1 MTDLSE
7 WRLRIYMYAMQM
19 VCQHITHI
27 LRQCVN
33 CVPTNSTYTKPYSS
47 HIHLTFQGPRLQ
59 LPVQPS
65 GPGLN
70 DKTSATNVHF
80 WHIYLTMWHSSLHS
94 VMTKLPLDL
103 KRLIW
108 STNGGL
114 RPDISFIQINHTAT
128 VHLCISTIKPP
139 C

>member
-7 WRLRIYMYAMQM
+7 WRLCIYMYAM
-19 VCQHITHI
+19 HNGLSTYYTYT
-27 LRQCVN
+27 RQCVN
-33 CVPTNSTYTKPYSS
+33 CVPTNSRYTKPYSS
-47 HIHLTFQGPRLQ
+47 HIQLTFQGPRLQ

-65 GPGLN
+65 SPGLN

-80 WHIYLTMWHSSLHS
+80 WHLYLTMWHSSLHS
-94 VMTKLPLDL
+94 VMTKLPMDL
-103 KRLIW
+103 QRLIR

-114 RPDISFIQINHTAT
+114 RPDISFIQINHMAT
-128 VHLCISTIKPP
+128 VHLCILTIKPP

>member
-1 MTDLSE
+1 MQLANRIHLGKIFVCTALDTTLLVTDLSE

-80 WHIYLTMWHSSLHS
+80 
-94 VMTKLPLDL
+94 
-103 KRLIW
+103 
-108 STNGGL
+108 
-114 RPDISFIQINHTAT
+114 
-128 VHLCISTIKPP
+128 
-139 C
+139 